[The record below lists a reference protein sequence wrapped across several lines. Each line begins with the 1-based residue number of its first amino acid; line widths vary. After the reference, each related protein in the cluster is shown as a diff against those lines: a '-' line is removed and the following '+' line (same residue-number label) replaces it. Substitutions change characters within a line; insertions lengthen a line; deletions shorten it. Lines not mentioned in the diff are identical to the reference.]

1 MPLVKAE
8 KLDEEQHGIVFGQTV
23 AGAPLG
29 DRLLEFVIEI
39 ARFCCANGKSFT
51 WSGRARATF
60 IPWSQSRANRR
71 QPWTTNSTGRSP
83 AYSVRRML

>member
-8 KLDEEQHGIVFGQTV
+8 QFDQEQHGVILGQTV

-39 ARFCCANGKSFT
+39 ARFHCWPGYFVGNNRSEADSISAKSF
-51 WSGRARATF
+51 RC
-60 IPWSQSRANRR
+60 Q
-71 QPWTTNSTGRSP
+71 
-83 AYSVRRML
+83 V